1 MMDTMFVP
9 GPPAPP
15 RRPGGHW
22 VFTAVTS
29 LLTLLCVVLVVRGWG
44 DFQSCYETPEPCDPS
59 GRILLTTFLLL
70 GLMVAVPVTVLIGLC
85 VGVSEGRRRYPFAQ
99 RRLVA
104 AVIVGLG
111 TPWALAAYA
120 AGYGGGRLLPRY
132 VAPVPDHVRAAEEG
146 FQAAVSLYGIL
157 AAGHRPLP
165 VASPFVD
172 GAPAFLDATLGY
184 ARYYG
189 MDVNY
194 TTGGR
199 FAFGSPGFVAG
210 AMLAGMA
217 ADAATAAQ
225 ARRMAQAQWREHTT
239 SHVVVTATTTWCAIG
254 GRWLRF
260 DHDAVMEYL
269 PAADSLIMTF
279 ADVEPVRLVGPAALC
294 HAVLFAYHRFG
305 EPAWRSAPFLAPI
318 AAAHAI
324 RR

>member
-1 MMDTMFVP
+1 MDTMFVA
-9 GPPAPP
+9 GPPPPP

-29 LLTLLCVVLVVRGWG
+29 LLTLLSIILIVQGWS
-44 DFQSCYETPEPCDPS
+44 DFESCYRPPEPCEPS
-59 GRILLTTFLLL
+59 GRILLTSMLSL
-70 GLMVAVPVTVLIGLC
+70 GLLAAVPVTMFIGLC
-85 VGVSEGRRRYPFAQ
+85 VGVSEGRRRHPFAH
-99 RRLVA
+99 RRFVA
-104 AVIVGLG
+104 AVIVGVC

-120 AGYGGGRLLPRY
+120 VGYGGGRLLPRH
-132 VAPVPDHVRAAEEG
+132 VTPVPEHVRAAEEG

-165 VASPFVD
+165 VVSPFVG
-172 GAPAFLDATLGY
+172 GAPAFLDATFGY

-189 MDVNY
+189 MDVSY

-199 FAFGSPGFVAG
+199 FAYGSPGFVAG
-210 AMLAGMA
+210 TMLAGMA
-217 ADAATAAQ
+217 ADAATAAR
-225 ARRMAQAQWREHTT
+225 ARRMAQAQWREHTA
-239 SHVVVTATTTWCAIG
+239 SHVVVTATTTWCEIS

-279 ADVEPVRLVGPAALC
+279 ADTEPVRLVGSGALC
-294 HAVLFAYHRFG
+294 HAVLFAYLRFG
-305 EPAWRSAPFLAPI
+305 EPAWRSAPFLGPI

-324 RR
+324 RQ